1 MDENQEPKIPEAT
14 TSGEINTHLGYLR
27 RDIYN
32 LTKSTKESLEGITK
46 QIQNLD
52 DHYITE
58 TEFRPVADL
67 AKQNAKDIKV
77 LTEWKDTFNGK
88 MIGFGL
94 AISVVTTLLTLAV
107 TAFIK

>member
-1 MDENQEPKIPEAT
+1 MEDQEPKIPEAT

-58 TEFRPVADL
+58 SEFRPIADQVKTNT
-67 AKQNAKDIKV
+67 ADIKKM
-77 LTEWKDTFNGK
+77 TEWKDTFNGK

-94 AISVVTTLLTLAV
+94 AISIVTTLLTLAV
-107 TAFIK
+107 TAFMK